1 MNDTQLQQY
10 ISAHNKQVELID
22 SLRKQIKELEER
34 NEKEID
40 AVISAFT
47 FINSEVQD
55 YIDGNYKGSSA
66 PQGVYVYL
74 LNVVDVNGNSHT
86 YNGKIVLIR

>member
-40 AVISAFT
+40 AIISAFT

-55 YIDGNYKGSSA
+55 YIDGNYKGSKKDFRNQS
-66 PQGVYVYL
+66 Y
-74 LNVVDVNGNSHT
+74 DVL
-86 YNGKIVLIR
+86 GKLHKYIKECELS

>member
-1 MNDTQLQQY
+1 MNNTQLQQY

-22 SLRKQIKELEER
+22 SLRKHIKELEER

-55 YIDGNYKGSSA
+55 YIDGNYKGSKNDFRNQSYDVLA
-66 PQGVYVYL
+66 RLHNYV
-74 LNVVDVNGNSHT
+74 T
-86 YNGKIVLIR
+86 YCNLK

>member
-10 ISAHNKQVELID
+10 ISAHNRQVELIE
-22 SLRKQIKELEER
+22 SLRKQIKELEDR
-34 NEKEID
+34 SEKEID

-55 YIDGNYKGSSA
+55 FIDGEYKGSKNDFRSQSYDVLA
-66 PQGVYVYL
+66 RLHNYV
-74 LNVVDVNGNSHT
+74 T
-86 YNGKIVLIR
+86 YCNLK